1 MSAYYQMVYDQK
13 VSVVPIGGFQ
23 TMVILSE
30 DDLAASDFEWRP
42 GTLLVT
48 RESLDPARAGEQLSG
63 FVEEAK
69 QGMKDLRKEWADA
82 RAKKQVSREKSGYFN
97 VR

>member
-13 VSVVPIGGFQ
+13 VSVVPIGGFM
-23 TMVILSE
+23 TMIILSE

-42 GTLLVT
+42 GTVLVT

-63 FVEEAK
+63 FAEEAK
-69 QGMKDLRKEWADA
+69 EGMKDLRKDWADA
-82 RAKKQVSREKSGYFN
+82 RSKKQVTREPSGYHC